1 MRWLLYLNL
10 DPKKK
15 RLWLLDRLI
24 QQVDDKGIDA
34 YKYCGVLD
42 IVEDPLDI
50 QSNLRDEW
58 E

>member
-1 MRWLLYLNL
+1 MVTVLKYGL
-10 DPKKK
+10 KKEAIK
-15 RLWLLDRLI
+15 RLLDRLN

-42 IVEDPLDI
+42 IVEDPLDV

>member
-1 MRWLLYLNL
+1 MVTVLKYGS
-10 DPKKK
+10 KKETIK
-15 RLWLLDRLI
+15 RLLDRLN

>member
-1 MRWLLYLNL
+1 MVTVLKYGL
-10 DPKKK
+10 KKEAIK
-15 RLWLLDRLI
+15 RLLDRLN

-42 IVEDPLDI
+42 IVEDPLEV